1 MGTIGGVTF
10 GIALPQDA
18 PDGTEAAA
26 RVARFARAAE
36 RAGYDGLWTLDR
48 VQGHQRVME
57 PLALL
62 TAAAM
67 ATHRIRLGAAVIILP
82 LRSPVE
88 LARTSATIDRLSG
101 GRLELGVGVG
111 ADRERVRAVGLEP
124 ARRGERMDDAVAV
137 LRGLWAGERLDYE
150 GATLAVRGWMVRP
163 LPLQRPGPTLWFGG
177 HSRGA
182 LRRAVRWGDG
192 WLGAGSVSTAVV
204 GREITMLRE
213 ELGAAGRDEASLRLG
228 KRLYLALDDARGRR
242 GRHIRQWLGDHY
254 RDPAITDRVA
264 AIGPAPAITEAIL
277 EIVALGAR
285 TVILHP
291 VSDEERQ
298 LRGLADEV
306 IPAVRAALGEPAPS
320 PAAPGETAP
329 GETAPA

>member
-1 MGTIGGVTF
+1 MAGAESPAAEAGRVSF

-18 PDGTEAAA
+18 PDGTDAAA

-67 ATHRIRLGAAVIILP
+67 VTRRIRLGAAVIILP

-88 LARTSATIDRLSG
+88 LARTSATLDRLSG

-111 ADRERVRAVGLEP
+111 ADRERVRAMGLDP

-137 LRGLWAGERLDYE
+137 LRGLWAGERLDVE
-150 GATLAVRGWMVRP
+150 GATLAVHGWMVRP
-163 LPLQRPGPTLWFGG
+163 LPLQRPGPPLWFGG
-177 HSRGA
+177 HSAGA

-192 WLGAGSVSTAVV
+192 WLGAGSISTETF
-204 GREITMLRE
+204 GREAAILRE
-213 ELGAAGRDEASLRLG
+213 ELGAAGRDPASFRVG

-254 RDPAITDRVA
+254 RDPTTADRVA
-264 AIGPAPAITEAIL
+264 AIGPAAAIVDAVL
-277 EIVALGAR
+277 EIVRLGAR
-285 TVILHP
+285 TLILHP

-306 IPAVRAALGEPAPS
+306 VPAVRAALGEGAS
-320 PAAPGETAP
+320 AA
-329 GETAPA
+329 